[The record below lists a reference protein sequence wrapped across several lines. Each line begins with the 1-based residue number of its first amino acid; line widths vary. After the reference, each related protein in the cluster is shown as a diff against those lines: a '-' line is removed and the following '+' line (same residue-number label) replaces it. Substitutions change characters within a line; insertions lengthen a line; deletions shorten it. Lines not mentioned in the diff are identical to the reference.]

1 MRWPRYIRSD
11 WALLVLA
18 WLAVMPCLTA
28 ATATISKQ
36 HGFTPSP
43 GQASLDWLLSNRG
56 PFHGAQQ
63 YMEFTERYQQGYS
76 TRYRVHREF
85 GRWKVKNMALE
96 KKVFPSLTL
105 SPEFVRNIRLLG
117 RRPSLSQITE
127 TLIKKYG
134 THLLLSAVLGGE
146 ESLTMFV
153 DKGKLKRESVG
164 RGNTSAP
171 TLDTLH
177 QLASS
182 YFMDR
187 ESALRQLHHIQ
198 ITTGAIKVT
207 ETRTGPL
214 GCSNYDNLDSV
225 SSVLVMGP
233 ESRVQLL
240 GLQALLPQYLRARF
254 VRAALSYI
262 SCNSQGELECRGG
275 ECWCRCDPAYP
286 QCNCPKEEIHLLEK
300 SLAQAEEQ
308 SASQNKE
315 FEESVEFRSFLKNLP
330 TDRFLNSS
338 AVSKLWNADPALIRR
353 YEQLR
358 TSFKQF
364 VTRSER
370 QMRRLINLSNYCS
383 RQPQY
388 TLLRERSVDYWLQ
401 QTQSLLYCSAS
412 LIPGTFLE
420 ASHSCTCTVQ
430 HSTCQGTIPC
440 IQGPGP
446 LCSLCSSVHHSQC
459 ASCNTGYILTAQG
472 LCTPSVPESSEPY
485 LGTEGTLQDL
495 EIKYLLLKRDG
506 RLRAPAFFISGD
518 LRLGVWFQMGGRK
531 RMLLTCKSNKHWPRQ
546 LHMLLGLSLRLCL
559 AGNGTRDPQVT
570 VYVNPF
576 GGSHSES
583 WLLPAGEPG
592 YPSWEKTWDSE
603 GGDRCQNW
611 TLILGH
617 RWRSYFETV
626 HFYLRS
632 SPLEDEEEEE
642 EDDSSEWTK
651 KQTLDDKSD
660 DPEYVRIDGLQ
671 AFGYSVPF
679 DPEAIRGLAH
689 QLEQPGSRE
698 SALPEMQELRKR
710 VNFLSPPG
718 VRKLDLFTCL
728 LRHRLKMSSN
738 EVARIQGQLN
748 SFSTQPLNISAYE
761 TTKLCS

>member
-1 MRWPRYIRSD
+1 MVS
-11 WALLVLA
+11 
-18 WLAVMPCLTA
+18 
-28 ATATISKQ
+28 S
-36 HGFTPSP
+36 HF
-43 GQASLDWLLSNRG
+43 
-56 PFHGAQQ
+56 F
-63 YMEFTERYQQGYS
+63 
-76 TRYRVHREF
+76 
-85 GRWKVKNMALE
+85 
-96 KKVFPSLTL
+96 
-105 SPEFVRNIRLLG
+105 
-117 RRPSLSQITE
+117 
-127 TLIKKYG
+127 
-134 THLLLSAVLGGE
+134 SAVLGGE

-153 DKGKLKRESVG
+153 DKGRLKREPGG

-177 QLASS
+177 QLAAS

-233 ESRVQLL
+233 ESRVHLL
-240 GLQALLPQYLRARF
+240 GLQALLPPYLRARF

-275 ECWCRCDPAYP
+275 DCRCRCDPAHSR
-286 QCNCPKEEIHLLEK
+286 CNCPAEDIHLLEQ
-300 SLAQAEEQ
+300 SLAQAQ
-308 SASQNKE
+308 DQAANQNKE
-315 FEESVEFRSFLKNLP
+315 FQESAAFRSFLKTLP
-330 TDRFLNSS
+330 TGHFLNST
-338 AVSKLWNADPALIRR
+338 AISKLWSADLHLVRR
-353 YEQLR
+353 YEQLKAG
-358 TSFKQF
+358 FKLLLTKSQ
-364 VTRSER
+364 R
-370 QMRRLINLSNYCS
+370 QVRRLINLSKHCL

-388 TLLRERSVDYWLQ
+388 TLLRERSVAYWWHWA
-401 QTQSLLYCSAS
+401 QSLLYCSAT
-412 LIPGTFLE
+412 LIPGIFLE
-420 ASHSCTCTVQ
+420 PSHSCTCP
-430 HSTCQGTIPC
+430 HHHPTCQGPIPC

-446 LCSLCSSVHHSQC
+446 LCSLCSSVHHAQC
-459 ASCNTGYILTAQG
+459 ASCHPGYTLSDGG
-472 LCTPSVPESSEPY
+472 LCVPSVPESSELY
-485 LGTEGTLQDL
+485 LGTEGSLQDL

-518 LRLGVWFQMGGRK
+518 LRLGVWFQLGGRK

-559 AGNGTRDPQVT
+559 AGNGTRDPQMT
-570 VYVNPF
+570 IYVNPF

-592 YPSWEKTWDSE
+592 YPSWEKTWDMV

-617 RWRSYFETV
+617 RWRSFFETV

-632 SPLEDEEEEE
+632 SPPGEEGEEE
-642 EDDSSEWTK
+642 DSSEWT
-651 KQTLDDKSD
+651 QTVDTESE
-660 DPEYVRIDGLQ
+660 DPSYVRIEGLQ

-679 DPEAIRGLAH
+679 DPEAIRGLAM

-698 SALPEMQELRKR
+698 GALLEMQELRER
-710 VNFLSPPG
+710 VNFLSSPIG
-718 VRKLDLFTCL
+718 RKLDLFTCL
-728 LRHRLKMSSN
+728 LRHRMKMSSN
-738 EVARIQGQLN
+738 EVARVQGLLT
-748 SFSTQPLNISAYE
+748 SFSSQPPYTSTYE
-761 TTKLCS
+761 AAKLCS

>member
-1 MRWPRYIRSD
+1 MRWHRYTRSD
-11 WALLVLA
+11 WAWLVLT
-18 WLAVMPCLTA
+18 WLSVMLCL
-28 ATATISKQ
+28 ATATATLSRQ
-36 HGFTPSP
+36 HGAAASS

-63 YMEFTERYQQGYS
+63 YMDFAERYQQGYT

-96 KKVFPSLTL
+96 SKEFPNLTL
-105 SPEFVRNIRLLG
+105 APEFVRNIRQLG
-117 RRPSLSQITE
+117 RRPTSSQITE
-127 TLIKKYG
+127 NLIKKYG
-134 THLLLSAVLGGE
+134 THILLSAVLGGE

-153 DKGKLKRESVG
+153 DKGRLKREAGV

-177 QLASS
+177 QLAAS

-233 ESRVQLL
+233 ESKVQLL
-240 GLQALLPQYLRARF
+240 GLQALLPQYLRVRF

-262 SCNSQGELECRGG
+262 SCNSQGWMECQAG
-275 ECWCRCDPAYP
+275 ECWCHCDAAYP
-286 QCNCPKEEIHLLEK
+286 QCNCPTEDIQILEK
-300 SLAQAEEQ
+300 SLTQTQEQATGQE
-308 SASQNKE
+308 KE
-315 FEESVEFRSFLKNLP
+315 FEESAEFRAFLKNLP
-330 TDRFLNSS
+330 TDRFLNISTIS
-338 AVSKLWNADPALIRR
+338 RLWNVDLHLTRR

-358 TSFKQF
+358 AGFKQLL
-364 VTRSER
+364 SKCQR
-370 QMRRLINLSNYCS
+370 QMRRLINLSKHCLH
-383 RQPQY
+383 QPQY
-388 TLLRERSVDYWLQ
+388 TLLRERSVSYWWHHI
-401 QTQSLLYCSAS
+401 QSLLYCSAS
-412 LIPGTFLE
+412 LVPGTFLE
-420 ASHSCTCTVQ
+420 ASHSCTCTLQ
-430 HSTCQGTIPC
+430 HPNCQGNIPC
-440 IQGPGP
+440 IQGPGS
-446 LCSLCSSVHHSQC
+446 LCSLCSTIHPAQC
-459 ASCNTGYILTAQG
+459 ASCNPGYTLTAQG
-472 LCTPSVPESSEPY
+472 LCVPSVPESSEPY

-495 EIKYLLLKRDG
+495 EVKYLLLKRDG

-518 LRLGVWFQMGGRK
+518 LRLGMWFQMGGRK

-546 LHMLLGLSLRLCL
+546 LHLLLGLSMRLCL

-583 WLLPAGEPG
+583 WLLPAGEQG
-592 YPSWEKTWDSE
+592 YPSWEKTWDME

-617 RWRSYFETV
+617 RWRSFFETV
-626 HFYLRS
+626 HFYMRS
-632 SPLEDEEEEE
+632 SPSEEEEGE
-642 EDDSSEWTK
+642 EDSAEWTD
-651 KQTLDDKSD
+651 KQTLDDKLE
-660 DPEYVRIDGLQ
+660 DPEYVRIDGLH

-679 DPEAIRGLAH
+679 DPEGIRGLAQ
-689 QLEQPGSRE
+689 QLDQPGSRE
-698 SALPEMQELRKR
+698 IALLEMQELRKR

-718 VRKLDLFTCL
+718 ARKLDLFSCL

-738 EVARIQGQLN
+738 EVGRIQAQLAL
-748 SFSTQPLNISAYE
+748 FSSQLPNGSTYE

>member
-1 MRWPRYIRSD
+1 MRWHPYTRSD
-11 WALLVLA
+11 WAWLVLT
-18 WLAVMPCLTA
+18 WLSVMLCL
-28 ATATISKQ
+28 ATATATLSRQ
-36 HGFTPSP
+36 HGSAASS

-63 YMEFTERYQQGYS
+63 YMDFAERYQQGYT

-96 KKVFPSLTL
+96 SKEFPNLTL
-105 SPEFVRNIRLLG
+105 APEFVRNIRQLG
-117 RRPSLSQITE
+117 RRPSSAQITE
-127 TLIKKYG
+127 NLIKKYG
-134 THLLLSAVLGGE
+134 THILLSAVLGGE

-153 DKGKLKRESVG
+153 DKGRLKREAGV

-177 QLASS
+177 QLAAS

-233 ESRVQLL
+233 ESKVQLL
-240 GLQALLPQYLRARF
+240 GLQALLPQYLRVRF

-262 SCNSQGELECRGG
+262 SCNSQGWMECQAG
-275 ECWCRCDPAYP
+275 ECWCHCDAAYP
-286 QCNCPKEEIHLLEK
+286 QCNCPAEDIHILEK
-300 SLAQAEEQ
+300 SLTQTQEQATG
-308 SASQNKE
+308 QNKE
-315 FEESVEFRSFLKNLP
+315 FEESAEFRAFLKSLP
-330 TDRFLNSS
+330 TDRFLNISTIS
-338 AVSKLWNADPALIRR
+338 RLWNTDLHLTRR

-358 TSFKQF
+358 AGFKQLL
-364 VTRSER
+364 SKSQR
-370 QMRRLINLSNYCS
+370 QMRRLINLSKHCL

-388 TLLRERSVDYWLQ
+388 TLLRERSVSYWWHHI
-401 QTQSLLYCSAS
+401 QSLVYCSAS
-412 LIPGTFLE
+412 LVPGTFLE
-420 ASHSCTCTVQ
+420 ASHSCTCTLQ
-430 HSTCQGTIPC
+430 HPNCQENIPC

-446 LCSLCSSVHHSQC
+446 LCSLCSTIHPAQC
-459 ASCNTGYILTAQG
+459 ASCNPGYTLIAQG
-472 LCTPSVPESSEPY
+472 LCVPSVPESSEPY

-495 EIKYLLLKRDG
+495 EVKYLLLKRDG

-518 LRLGVWFQMGGRK
+518 LRLGMWFQMGGRK

-546 LHMLLGLSLRLCL
+546 LHLLLGLSMRLCL

-583 WLLPAGEPG
+583 WLLPAGEQG
-592 YPSWEKTWDSE
+592 YPSWEKTWDME

-617 RWRSYFETV
+617 RWRSFFETV
-626 HFYLRS
+626 HFYMRS
-632 SPLEDEEEEE
+632 NPLEEEEE
-642 EDDSSEWTK
+642 GEEDSAEWTDR
-651 KQTLDDKSD
+651 QTLDDKLE
-660 DPEYVRIDGLQ
+660 DPEYVRIDGLH

-679 DPEAIRGLAH
+679 DPEAIRGLA
-689 QLEQPGSRE
+689 QQIDQPGSRE
-698 SALPEMQELRKR
+698 IALLEMQELRKR

-718 VRKLDLFTCL
+718 ARKLDLFSCL

-738 EVARIQGQLN
+738 EVGRIQAQLAL
-748 SFSTQPLNISAYE
+748 FSPQLPNGSTYE

>member
-1 MRWPRYIRSD
+1 MRWHLYTRSD
-11 WALLVLA
+11 WAWLVLT
-18 WLAVMPCLTA
+18 WMSVMLCLAS
-28 ATATISKQ
+28 ATATISRQ
-36 HGFTPSP
+36 HDSAPSP
-43 GQASLDWLLSNRG
+43 DQASLDWLLSNRG

-63 YMEFTERYQQGYS
+63 YVEFAERYQQGYT

-96 KKVFPSLTL
+96 NKEFPNLTL
-105 SPEFVRNIRLLG
+105 SPEFVRNIRHLG
-117 RRPSLSQITE
+117 RRPSQSQITE

-134 THLLLSAVLGGE
+134 THLLLNAVLGGE

-153 DKGKLKRESVG
+153 DKGRLKREAGG
-164 RGNTSAP
+164 RGNTSSP

-177 QLASS
+177 QLAAS

-187 ESALRQLHHIQ
+187 ESSLRQLHHIQ

-240 GLQALLPQYLRARF
+240 GLQAILPQYLRGRF

-262 SCNSQGELECRGG
+262 SCNSQGELECHGG
-275 ECWCRCDPAYP
+275 ECWCRCDPVYP
-286 QCNCPKEEIHLLEK
+286 QCNCPTDDIQLLEK
-300 SLAQAEEQ
+300 SLAQAQEQ
-308 SASQNKE
+308 VTNENKE

-330 TDRFLNSS
+330 TDRFLNST
-338 AVSKLWNADPALIRR
+338 AISKLWKADLHILRR
-353 YEQLR
+353 YEQLKAG
-358 TSFKQF
+358 FKQLL
-364 VTRSER
+364 TKSQR
-370 QMRRLINLSNYCS
+370 QMRRLINLSKHCL
-383 RQPQY
+383 RQPRY
-388 TLLRERSVDYWLQ
+388 TLLRERSVSYWWHRA
-401 QTQSLLYCSAS
+401 QSLLYCSAT
-412 LIPGTFLE
+412 LIPGAFVE
-420 ASHSCTCTVQ
+420 ASHSCTCTLQ
-430 HSTCQGTIPC
+430 HPTCQGSIPC

-446 LCSLCSSVHHSQC
+446 LCSVCSSVYQSQC
-459 ASCNTGYILTAQG
+459 GSCNPGYTVSAQG
-472 LCTPSVPESSEPY
+472 LCQPSVPESSEAY
-485 LGTEGTLQDL
+485 LGTEGNLQDL
-495 EIKYLLLKRDG
+495 EVKYLLLKRDG

-546 LHMLLGLSLRLCL
+546 LHLLLGLSMRLCM
-559 AGNGTRDPQVT
+559 AGNGTRDPQVAI
-570 VYVNPF
+570 YVNPF

-583 WLLPAGEPG
+583 WLLPAGVTG
-592 YPSWEKTWDSE
+592 YPSWEKTWDTD

-611 TLILGH
+611 TLLLGH
-617 RWRSYFETV
+617 RWRSFFETV

-632 SPLEDEEEEE
+632 SPLEDEAEE
-642 EDDSSEWTK
+642 DSSEWTD
-651 KQTLDDKSD
+651 KQTLDDKSE
-660 DPEYVRIDGLQ
+660 DPEYVRIDSLQ

-679 DPEAIRGLAH
+679 DPEAIRGLAL

-698 SALPEMQELRKR
+698 GAVLEMQELRKR

-718 VRKLDLFTCL
+718 VRKLDLFSCL

-738 EVARIQGQLN
+738 EVGRIQGQLT
-748 SFSTQPLNISAYE
+748 SFGSQPPNISAYD

>member
-1 MRWPRYIRSD
+1 MRWHLYTRSD
-11 WALLVLA
+11 WAWLVLT
-18 WLAVMPCLTA
+18 WLSVMLCLA
-28 ATATISKQ
+28 SATATISRQ
-36 HGFTPSP
+36 HGSATST
-43 GQASLDWLLSNRG
+43 GQSSLDWLLSNRG
-56 PFHGAQQ
+56 PFHRAQQ
-63 YMEFTERYQQGYS
+63 YVDFAERYQQGYT

-96 KKVFPSLTL
+96 SKEFPNLTL
-105 SPEFVRNIRLLG
+105 APEFVRTIRQLG
-117 RRPSLSQITE
+117 RRPSAAQITE
-127 TLIKKYG
+127 NLIKKYG
-134 THLLLSAVLGGE
+134 THILLSAVLGGE

-153 DKGKLKRESVG
+153 DKGRLKRDAGV
-164 RGNTSAP
+164 RGNNSSP

-177 QLASS
+177 QLAAS

-233 ESRVQLL
+233 ESKVQLL
-240 GLQALLPQYLRARF
+240 GLQALLPQYLQVRF

-262 SCNSQGELECRGG
+262 SCNSQGRMECQGG
-275 ECWCRCDPAYP
+275 ECWCHCDPAYP
-286 QCNCPKEEIHLLEK
+286 QCNCPAEDIHILEK
-300 SLAQAEEQ
+300 SLTQTQEQA
-308 SASQNKE
+308 SGQNKE
-315 FEESVEFRSFLKNLP
+315 FEESAEFRAFMKNLP
-330 TDRFLNSS
+330 TDRFLNITTISR
-338 AVSKLWNADPALIRR
+338 LWNADLHLTRR

-358 TSFKQF
+358 AGFKQLL
-364 VTRSER
+364 TKSQR
-370 QMRRLINLSNYCS
+370 QMRRLINLSKHCL

-388 TLLRERSVDYWLQ
+388 TLLREKSVSYWWHRI
-401 QTQSLLYCSAS
+401 QSLLYCSAS
-412 LIPGTFLE
+412 LVPGTFLE
-420 ASHSCTCTVQ
+420 ASHSCTCTFQ
-430 HSTCQGTIPC
+430 HPNCQANIPC

-446 LCSLCSSVHHSQC
+446 LCSLCSTVLHAQC
-459 ASCNTGYILTAQG
+459 ASCNPGYTLSAQG
-472 LCTPSVPESSEPY
+472 LCVPSVPESSEPF
-485 LGTEGTLQDL
+485 LGTEGSLQDL
-495 EIKYLLLKRDG
+495 EVKYLLLKQDG

-518 LRLGVWFQMGGRK
+518 LRLGMWFQMGGRK

-546 LHMLLGLSLRLCL
+546 LHMLLGLSMRLCL

-583 WLLPAGEPG
+583 WLLPAGEQG
-592 YPSWEKTWDSE
+592 YPSWEKTWDME

-617 RWRSYFETV
+617 RWRSFFETV
-626 HFYLRS
+626 HFYMRS
-632 SPLEDEEEEE
+632 NPLEEEGE
-642 EDDSSEWTK
+642 EDSAEWTD
-651 KQTLDDKSD
+651 KQTLDDKLG
-660 DPEYVRIDGLQ
+660 DPEYVRIDGLH

-679 DPEAIRGLAH
+679 DPEAIRGLA
-689 QLEQPGSRE
+689 QKLEQPGSRE
-698 SALPEMQELRKR
+698 GALMEMQELRKR

-718 VRKLDLFTCL
+718 ARKLDLFNCL

-738 EVARIQGQLN
+738 EVGRIQAQL
-748 SFSTQPLNISAYE
+748 SVFSSQLPNGSTYE

>member
-1 MRWPRYIRSD
+1 MRWHWYTRSD
-11 WALLVLA
+11 WACLVLA
-18 WLAVMPCLTA
+18 WLSVMLEFSSA
-28 ATATISKQ
+28 AGEISKQ
-36 HGFTPSP
+36 HDPAPSS

-63 YMEFTERYQQGYS
+63 YVDFTERFQQGYT

-96 KKVFPSLTL
+96 NKEFPSLTL
-105 SPEFVRNIRLLG
+105 APEFARNIRQLG

-134 THLLLSAVLGGE
+134 THFLLSAVLGGE

-153 DKGKLKRESVG
+153 DKEKLKRESAG

-177 QLASS
+177 QLAAS

-187 ESALRQLHHIQ
+187 ESSLRQLHHIQ

-233 ESRVQLL
+233 ESKVQLL

-254 VRAALSYI
+254 VRAALAYI
-262 SCNSQGELECRGG
+262 SCNSQGELECREG
-275 ECWCRCDPAYP
+275 ECWCSCDPAYP
-286 QCNCPKEEIHLLEK
+286 QCNCPAEDIHLLEQG
-300 SLAQAEEQ
+300 LAQAQ
-308 SASQNKE
+308 VQAANQNKE
-315 FEESVEFRSFLKNLP
+315 FEESMEFRLFLKNLP
-330 TDRFLNSS
+330 TDRFLN
-338 AVSKLWNADPALIRR
+338 ATAISKLWNADPQLVRR

-358 TSFKQF
+358 ASFKQLLN
-364 VTRSER
+364 RSQR
-370 QMRRLINLSNYCS
+370 QMRRLINLSKHCL
-383 RQPQY
+383 RPPQFI
-388 TLLRERSVDYWLQ
+388 LLRERSNAFWWHRV
-401 QTQSLLYCSAS
+401 QSLLYCSAT
-412 LIPGTFLE
+412 LTPGTFLE
-420 ASHSCTCTVQ
+420 ASHSCTCTLQ
-430 HSTCQGTIPC
+430 HPTCQGPVPC

-446 LCSLCSSVHHSQC
+446 MCSLCSTSHPSQC
-459 ASCNTGYILTAQG
+459 ASCNVGYTLSDRGICL
-472 LCTPSVPESSEPY
+472 PSVPESSEPY
-485 LGTEGTLQDL
+485 LGTEGSLQDL
-495 EIKYLLLKRDG
+495 EVKYLLLKRDG

-518 LRLGVWFQMGGRK
+518 VRLGVWFQMGGRK

-546 LHMLLGLSLRLCL
+546 LHILLGLSMRLCL

-583 WLLPAGEPG
+583 WLLPVGEPG
-592 YPSWEKTWDSE
+592 YPNWEKTWDLE
-603 GGDRCQNW
+603 GGDQCQNW

-617 RWRSYFETV
+617 RWRSFFETV

-632 SPLEDEEEEE
+632 GPLQEEGE
-642 EDDSSEWTK
+642 EDSTEWT
-651 KQTLDDKSD
+651 QTVDEKSE
-660 DPEYVRIDGLQ
+660 DPGFVRIDGLQ

-679 DPEAIRGLAH
+679 DPEAIRGLTL
-689 QLEQPGSRE
+689 QLEQSASRE
-698 SALPEMQELRKR
+698 SALMEIQELRKR
-710 VNFLSPPG
+710 VNVLSPPG
-718 VRKLDLFTCL
+718 GRRLDLFSCL

-738 EVARIQGQLN
+738 ELGRILN
-748 SFSTQPLNISAYE
+748 SLSSQLPNMSTYDAA
-761 TTKLCS
+761 KLCS

>member
-1 MRWPRYIRSD
+1 MRWHPYTRSD
-11 WALLVLA
+11 WAWLVLA
-18 WLAVMPCLTA
+18 WLTGMLYLGP
-28 ATATISKQ
+28 ATATVSRQ
-36 HGFTPSP
+36 HGSAPSP

-56 PFHGAQQ
+56 PFHGTQQ
-63 YMEFTERYQQGYS
+63 YVDFAERYQQGYT

-96 KKVFPSLTL
+96 SKEFPNLTL
-105 SPEFVRNIRLLG
+105 APEFVRNIRQLG
-117 RRPSLSQITE
+117 RRPSLTQITE

-134 THLLLSAVLGGE
+134 THLLISAVLGGE

-153 DKGKLKRESVG
+153 DKGKLKREAGV
-164 RGNTSAP
+164 RGNASAP

-177 QLASS
+177 QLAAS

-240 GLQALLPQYLRARF
+240 GLQALLPQYLRAKF
-254 VRAALSYI
+254 VRAALAYI
-262 SCNSQGELECRGG
+262 SCNSQGELECQAG
-275 ECWCRCDPAYP
+275 ECACRCDTAYP
-286 QCNCPKEEIHLLEK
+286 QCNCPAEDIHVLEK
-300 SLAQAEEQ
+300 SLEQAQDQAD
-308 SASQNKE
+308 SQNKE
-315 FEESVEFRSFLKNLP
+315 FEDSAEVRSFLKNLP
-330 TDRFLNSS
+330 TDRFLNST
-338 AVSKLWNADPALIRR
+338 AISKLWNADLHLLRR

-358 TSFKQF
+358 AGFKQLL
-364 VTRSER
+364 TKSQR
-370 QMRRLINLSNYCS
+370 QMRRLINLSKHCL

-388 TLLRERSVDYWLQ
+388 TSLRERSVSYWWQ
-401 QTQSLLYCSAS
+401 RAQSLLYCSAT
-412 LIPGTFLE
+412 LIPGTFIE
-420 ASHSCTCTVQ
+420 ATHSCTCTVQ
-430 HSTCQGTIPC
+430 HPLCQGPIPC

-446 LCSLCSSVHHSQC
+446 LCSLCSSVHHAMC
-459 ASCNTGYILTAQG
+459 ASCNPGYTLTAQG
-472 LCTPSVPESSEPY
+472 LCVPIVPESSEPY
-485 LGTEGTLQDL
+485 LGTEGSLQDL
-495 EIKYLLLKRDG
+495 EVKYLLLKRDG

-518 LRLGVWFQMGGRK
+518 LRLGMWFQMGGRK

-546 LHMLLGLSLRLCL
+546 LHMLLGLSMRLCL
-559 AGNGTRDPQVT
+559 AGNETRDPQVT

-592 YPSWEKTWDSE
+592 YPSWEKTWDIE

-617 RWRSYFETV
+617 RWRSFFETV
-626 HFYLRS
+626 HFYMRS
-632 SPLEDEEEEE
+632 SPLEEEGE
-642 EDDSSEWTK
+642 EDSAEWTD
-651 KQTLDDKSD
+651 KQTLDDKLEN
-660 DPEYVRIDGLQ
+660 PEYVRIDGLQ

-679 DPEAIRGLAH
+679 DPEAIRGLAL
-689 QLEQPGSRE
+689 QMDQPGSRE
-698 SALPEMQELRKR
+698 GALLEMQELRKR

-718 VRKLDLFTCL
+718 ARKLDLFSCL

-738 EVARIQGQLN
+738 EVTRIQVQLAAL
-748 SFSTQPLNISAYE
+748 SSQTPNISTYE
-761 TTKLCS
+761 TAKLCS

>member
-1 MRWPRYIRSD
+1 MRWHPYTRSD
-11 WALLVLA
+11 WAWLVLTCLSVMLC
-18 WLAVMPCLTA
+18 LATT
-28 ATATISKQ
+28 TATLSRQ
-36 HGFTPSP
+36 HGSAASS

-63 YMEFTERYQQGYS
+63 YMDFAERYQQGYT

-96 KKVFPSLTL
+96 SKEFPNLTL
-105 SPEFVRNIRLLG
+105 APEFVRNIRQLG
-117 RRPSLSQITE
+117 RRPSSAQITE
-127 TLIKKYG
+127 NLIKKYG
-134 THLLLSAVLGGE
+134 THILLSAVLGGE

-153 DKGKLKRESVG
+153 DKGRLKREAGV

-177 QLASS
+177 QLAAS

-233 ESRVQLL
+233 ESKVQLL
-240 GLQALLPQYLRARF
+240 GLQALLPQYLRVRF

-262 SCNSQGELECRGG
+262 SCNSQGWMECQAG
-275 ECWCRCDPAYP
+275 ECWCHCDVAYP
-286 QCNCPKEEIHLLEK
+286 QCNCPAEDIHILEK
-300 SLAQAEEQ
+300 SLTQTQEQATG
-308 SASQNKE
+308 QNKE
-315 FEESVEFRSFLKNLP
+315 FEESAEFRAFLKSLP
-330 TDRFLNSS
+330 TDRFLNISTIS
-338 AVSKLWNADPALIRR
+338 RLWNTDLHLTHR

-358 TSFKQF
+358 AGFKQLL
-364 VTRSER
+364 SKSQR
-370 QMRRLINLSNYCS
+370 QMRRLINLSKHCL

-388 TLLRERSVDYWLQ
+388 TLLRERSVSYWWHHI
-401 QTQSLLYCSAS
+401 QSLVYCSAS
-412 LIPGTFLE
+412 LVPGTFLE
-420 ASHSCTCTVQ
+420 ASHSCTCTLQ
-430 HSTCQGTIPC
+430 HPNCQENIPC

-446 LCSLCSSVHHSQC
+446 LCSLCSTIHPAQC
-459 ASCNTGYILTAQG
+459 ASCNPGYTLTAQG
-472 LCTPSVPESSEPY
+472 LCVPSVPESSEPY

-495 EIKYLLLKRDG
+495 EVKYLLLKRDG

-518 LRLGVWFQMGGRK
+518 LRLGMWFQMGGRK

-546 LHMLLGLSLRLCL
+546 LHLLLGLSMRLCL

-583 WLLPAGEPG
+583 WLLPAGEQG
-592 YPSWEKTWDSE
+592 YPSWEKTWDME

-617 RWRSYFETV
+617 RWRSFFETV
-626 HFYLRS
+626 HFYMRS
-632 SPLEDEEEEE
+632 NPLEEEEE
-642 EDDSSEWTK
+642 GEEDSAEWTDR
-651 KQTLDDKSD
+651 QTLDDKLE
-660 DPEYVRIDGLQ
+660 DPEYVRIDGLH

-679 DPEAIRGLAH
+679 DPEAIRGLA
-689 QLEQPGSRE
+689 QQIDQPGSRE
-698 SALPEMQELRKR
+698 IALLEMQELRKR

-718 VRKLDLFTCL
+718 VRKLDLFSCL

-738 EVARIQGQLN
+738 EVGRIQAQLAL
-748 SFSTQPLNISAYE
+748 FSSQLPNGSTYE